1 LPEEIAIIAKVK
13 KWAEDYLPNDNELR
27 DTILSEEQDVLP
39 RWEAMIKVE
48 TYSRMLDAK
57 VKRMAETE

>member
-39 RWEAMIKVE
+39 RWEAMIKLE

-57 VKRMAETE
+57 ARRMAEI

>member
-1 LPEEIAIIAKVK
+1 LSEETAVIAKVK
-13 KWAEDYLPNDNELR
+13 KWAEVYLPNDNELR

-39 RWEAMIKVE
+39 RWEAVIKLE

-57 VKRMAETE
+57 AKRMAET

>member
-1 LPEEIAIIAKVK
+1 LPEETAIIAKVK

-27 DTILSEEQDVLP
+27 DTILSEEHDVLP

-48 TYSRMLDAK
+48 TYSRLLDA
-57 VKRMAETE
+57 

>member
-1 LPEEIAIIAKVK
+1 LPEETTIIAKVK

-57 VKRMAETE
+57 AKRMAET